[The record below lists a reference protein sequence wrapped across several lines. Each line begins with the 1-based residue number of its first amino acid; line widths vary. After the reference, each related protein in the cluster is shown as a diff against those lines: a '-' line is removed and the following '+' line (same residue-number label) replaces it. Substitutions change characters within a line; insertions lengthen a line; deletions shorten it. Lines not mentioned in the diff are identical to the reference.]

1 MVFCSLIRA
10 HTVHAHVQLPPSPTF
25 PRQDRNRFPGLS
37 RMTMQGR
44 GTEAQA
50 RPSILCPPKF
60 PNHIRLEHEGGT
72 LGLLVTTVE
81 KRSASCPIQI
91 KVESPERCDAEIQ
104 SIFESTWTKRR
115 AGIWRPWDRLTRRR
129 LVERSLP
136 ATWISHPQQNHAQD
150 PRELFP
156 KLQEAPSRNRCDQ
169 DIKTPRQTA
178 LSPTPSNSFASPQG
192 DVQVA
197 RGECEASCRR
207 IVHVGFVD
215 WSGVFV
221 VGFLGIS
228 ASSMTRGKG

>member
-129 LVERSLP
+129 LSEACRQPGYPTRSRTMHKILESSVSK
-136 ATWISHPQQNHAQD
+136 ASRSSQQE
-150 PRELFP
+150 P
-156 KLQEAPSRNRCDQ
+156 
-169 DIKTPRQTA
+169 
-178 LSPTPSNSFASPQG
+178 
-192 DVQVA
+192 
-197 RGECEASCRR
+197 
-207 IVHVGFVD
+207 
-215 WSGVFV
+215 
-221 VGFLGIS
+221 
-228 ASSMTRGKG
+228 M